1 LQRNHGARRLYGK
14 RSGVA
19 IAARGPQTGAA
30 ASTGAI
36 HIKEYCMKA
45 TLALTILGLSLA
57 GQAAADPLVPFAS
70 HRAAYTIS
78 LVKGDGA
85 QAPVAATGMI
95 AYEFRGSAC
104 DGYASD
110 FRQVTE
116 LQRNEGDPMA
126 SDTRAIMFED
136 AQAKKMRFKIDS
148 TVAETSQPTID
159 GSATHGD
166 GGDLSV
172 DLKAPKQETLHLG
185 KDVLF
190 PTQHL
195 FHVIEAAKEG
205 EGTLAARVYDG
216 SDTGE
221 KIFDTL
227 TVIGKQASSLS
238 ADLAKA
244 EALKSVRRWPVT
256 ISYFDTAKK
265 DGAPDYILSF
275 DLYENG
281 VLGSLKLDYGQFV
294 LVAQLSKFELLQSEP
309 CTQ

>member
-1 LQRNHGARRLYGK
+1 
-14 RSGVA
+14 
-19 IAARGPQTGAA
+19 
-30 ASTGAI
+30 
-36 HIKEYCMKA
+36 MKA
-45 TLALTILGLSLA
+45 TLALTFFAVCLA
-57 GQAAADPLVPFAS
+57 GEARADPAVPFVS
-70 HRAAYTIS
+70 HRAAYVIS

-104 DGYASD
+104 EGYASD
-110 FRQVTE
+110 FRQITE

-136 AQAKKMRFKIDS
+136 GQAKKMRFKID
-148 TVAETSQPTID
+148 TKVAESPQPTID
-159 GSATHGD
+159 GSATRSD
-166 GGDLSV
+166 AGDLSV
-172 DLKAPKQETLHLG
+172 DLNAPKKETLNLG
-185 KDVLF
+185 KGVLF

-195 FHVIEAAKEG
+195 FRVIDAAKAG
-205 EGTLAARVYDG
+205 LGTLEAHVYDG

-227 TVIGKQASSLS
+227 TVIGKEARGPS
-238 ADLAKA
+238 ADADKA

-265 DGAPDYILSF
+265 DAAPDYVLSF

-294 LVAQLSKFELLQSEP
+294 LAAQLTKFELLTSEP